1 MENIT
6 LNIGERKIPLR
17 FRMNQFIELEEKLG
31 NLGEIRDKITTD
43 RSRLTNLVFVI
54 MVLANAGLKAEGQE
68 PDLTEEWL
76 RENMEPHALM
86 AYQIAVLACLTKEN
100 KSQAAEEKNEN
111 KERDLVLEEIQA
123 KKDPVNLP
131 TGE

>member
-1 MENIT
+1 M
-6 LNIGERKIPLR
+6 L
-17 FRMNQFIELEEKLG
+17 FR
-31 NLGEIRDKITTD
+31 
-43 RSRLTNLVFVI
+43 STNLVFVI
-54 MVLANAGLKAEGQE
+54 MVLGNAGLKAEGQE